1 MGMAASQARLLSIT
15 ARKSS
20 NEFSGQQINQQRVTL
35 SNNANAIWTNMLTLQ
50 VPTPPS
56 SQDFRKTVYKFET
69 QDGANA
75 SIKQFSKINQPGPY
89 GYIVEYE
96 IPKKVPL
103 LSNLGTESGNIKIE
117 VNALAKSD
125 AYIKANN
132 KWIQLAQ
139 IDKNIIT
146 DEEIKTSLNNAQYVY
161 TYTIQDDEGNN
172 IQYYLGSDKELT
184 SYNIT
189 EKENGLDYNY
199 PIFFKDKNNVLN
211 KIENQKLKAIETEQ
225 ENSNLSFVIDESTGE
240 TIDLEYVEQADVP
253 ETMEQGTN
261 NKFVYRYSQGN
272 DEKGNPIYK
281 YIVYDEKLSSK
292 NINTGTLGS
301 ILDIQK
307 WEFKDSYV
315 EETEKKSQN
324 ANIKMSAKG
333 QIEKIYFADGTDYK
347 LSIEEDLDNDA
358 YDKAMVKYNYQK
370 DLYDKELNDLNA
382 RIKIIQSQD
391 QTLEVRL
398 KNIDTEHKALDTEME
413 SVKKVLEKNIES
425 SFKTFA

>member
-1 MGMAASQARLLSIT
+1 MAASQARLLSIT

-75 SIKQFSKINQPGPY
+75 SIKKFSKINQPGPY

>member
-75 SIKQFSKINQPGPY
+75 SIKKFSKINQPGPY

-391 QTLEVRL
+391 QMLEVRL

>member
-75 SIKQFSKINQPGPY
+75 SIKRFIKNPPGPY

-96 IPKKVPL
+96 IPQKVPL

>member
-1 MGMAASQARLLSIT
+1 MAASQARLLSIT

>member
-75 SIKQFSKINQPGPY
+75 SIKKFSKINQPGPY
-89 GYIVEYE
+89 SYIVEYE

>member
-333 QIEKIYFADGTDYK
+333 QIEKIYFEDGTDYK

-391 QTLEVRL
+391 QMLEVRL

>member
-75 SIKQFSKINQPGPY
+75 SIKRFIKNPPGPY
-89 GYIVEYE
+89 GYLVEYE

>member
-75 SIKQFSKINQPGPY
+75 SIKKFSKINQPGPY

-146 DEEIKTSLNNAQYVY
+146 DGEIKTSLNNAQYVY
-161 TYTIQDDEGNN
+161 TYTVQDDEGNN

-199 PIFFKDKNNVLN
+199 PIFFR
-211 KIENQKLKAIETEQ
+211 ET
-225 ENSNLSFVIDESTGE
+225 
-240 TIDLEYVEQADVP
+240 
-253 ETMEQGTN
+253 
-261 NKFVYRYSQGN
+261 
-272 DEKGNPIYK
+272 
-281 YIVYDEKLSSK
+281 
-292 NINTGTLGS
+292 
-301 ILDIQK
+301 
-307 WEFKDSYV
+307 
-315 EETEKKSQN
+315 KS
-324 ANIKMSAKG
+324 
-333 QIEKIYFADGTDYK
+333 
-347 LSIEEDLDNDA
+347 
-358 YDKAMVKYNYQK
+358 
-370 DLYDKELNDLNA
+370 
-382 RIKIIQSQD
+382 
-391 QTLEVRL
+391 
-398 KNIDTEHKALDTEME
+398 H
-413 SVKKVLEKNIES
+413 
-425 SFKTFA
+425 

>member
-75 SIKQFSKINQPGPY
+75 SIKKFSKINQPGPY

-315 EETEKKSQN
+315 GETEKKSQN

-333 QIEKIYFADGTDYK
+333 QIEKIYFEDGTDYK

>member
-75 SIKQFSKINQPGPY
+75 SIKKFSKINQPGPY

-240 TIDLEYVEQADVP
+240 TIDLKYVEQADVP

-333 QIEKIYFADGTDYK
+333 QIEKIYFEDGTDYK

>member
-333 QIEKIYFADGTDYK
+333 QIEKIYFEDGTDYK

>member
-75 SIKQFSKINQPGPY
+75 SIKKFSKINQPGPY

-240 TIDLEYVEQADVP
+240 TIDLKYVEQADVP

-333 QIEKIYFADGTDYK
+333 QIEEIYFEDGTDYK

>member
-75 SIKQFSKINQPGPY
+75 SIKRFIKNPPGPY
-89 GYIVEYE
+89 GYLVEYE

-146 DEEIKTSLNNAQYVY
+146 DGEIKTSLNNAQYVY
-161 TYTIQDDEGNN
+161 TYTVQDDEGNN

-253 ETMEQGTN
+253 ETMKEATK
-261 NKFVYRYSQGN
+261 NKFVYRYSQEN

-307 WEFKDSYV
+307 WEFKDTYV
-315 EETEKKSQN
+315 EETEIKRQN

-333 QIEKIYFADGTDYK
+333 QIEEIYFEDGTNYK
-347 LSIEEDLDNDA
+347 LNIEEDLDNDA
-358 YDKAMVKYNYQK
+358 YDEAMVKYNYQK

>member
-75 SIKQFSKINQPGPY
+75 SIKKFSKINQPGPY

-333 QIEKIYFADGTDYK
+333 QIEEIYFEDGTDYK

>member
-75 SIKQFSKINQPGPY
+75 SIKKFSKINQPGPY

-272 DEKGNPIYK
+272 DEQGNPIYK

>member
-75 SIKQFSKINQPGPY
+75 SIKKFSKINQPGPY

-333 QIEKIYFADGTDYK
+333 QIEKIYFEDGTDYK

>member
-75 SIKQFSKINQPGPY
+75 SIKKFSKINQPGPY

>member
-240 TIDLEYVEQADVP
+240 TIDLKYVEQADVP

>member
-75 SIKQFSKINQPGPY
+75 SIKRFIKNPPGPY

-240 TIDLEYVEQADVP
+240 TIDLKYVEQADVP

-333 QIEKIYFADGTDYK
+333 QIEEIYFEDGTDYK

>member
-75 SIKQFSKINQPGPY
+75 SIKRFIKINQPGPY
-89 GYIVEYE
+89 GYMVEYE

-139 IDKNIIT
+139 IDKNTIT
-146 DEEIKTSLNNAQYVY
+146 DGEIKTSLNNAQYVY
-161 TYTIQDDEGNN
+161 IYTVQDDEGNN

-199 PIFFKDKNNVLN
+199 PIFFRDKNNVLN

-253 ETMEQGTN
+253 ETMKEATK
-261 NKFVYRYSQGN
+261 NKFVYRYSQEN

-292 NINTGTLGS
+292 NITTGTLGS

-307 WEFKDSYV
+307 WGFKDTYV
-315 EETEKKSQN
+315 EETEKKSQK

-333 QIEKIYFADGTDYK
+333 QIEEIYFEDGTNYK
-347 LSIEEDLDNDA
+347 LNIEEDLDNDA
-358 YDKAMVKYNYQK
+358 YDEAMVKYNYQK

>member
-75 SIKQFSKINQPGPY
+75 SIKRFIKNPPGPY

>member
-75 SIKQFSKINQPGPY
+75 SIKRFIKNPPGPY

-240 TIDLEYVEQADVP
+240 TIDLKYVEQADVP

-333 QIEKIYFADGTDYK
+333 QIEKIYFEDGTDYK

>member
-75 SIKQFSKINQPGPY
+75 SIKKFSKINQPGPY

-240 TIDLEYVEQADVP
+240 TIDLKYVEQADVP

-272 DEKGNPIYK
+272 DEQGNPIYK

-333 QIEKIYFADGTDYK
+333 QIEKIYFEDGTDYK

>member
-240 TIDLEYVEQADVP
+240 TIDLKYVEQADVP

-333 QIEKIYFADGTDYK
+333 QIEEIYFEDGTDYK

>member
-56 SQDFRKTVYKFET
+56 SQDYKKTVYKFET

-75 SIKQFSKINQPGPY
+75 AIKKFIKINQPGPY

-103 LSNLGTESGNIKIE
+103 LSNLGTESGNIKVE
-117 VNALAKSD
+117 VNELAKSD
-125 AYIKANN
+125 AYIRVNN
-132 KWIQLAQ
+132 NWTQLSL
-139 IDKNIIT
+139 IDKNDIA
-146 DEEIKTSLNNAQYVY
+146 DNDIKTSLNTAQYVY
-161 TYTIQDDEGNN
+161 TYTLQDDEGND
-172 IQYYLGSDKELT
+172 IKYYLGSDKELS

-189 EKENGLDYNY
+189 EKENGLDYTY
-199 PIFFKDKNNVLN
+199 PVYFKDKNNVLN
-211 KIENQKLKAIETEQ
+211 KIERQKLKAIETQ
-225 ENSNLSFVIDESTGE
+225 NENSNLSLVIDETTGE
-240 TIDLEYVEQADVP
+240 TIDLEYVESENVP
-253 ETMEQGTN
+253 ETMKQGTK
-261 NKFVYRYSQGN
+261 NKFVYRYSQEN
-272 DEKGNPIYK
+272 DDEGNPIYK

-307 WEFKDSYV
+307 WEFKDSYI
-315 EETEKKSQN
+315 EETETKSQK
-324 ANIKMSAKG
+324 ANITMSGNG
-333 QIEKIYFADGTDYK
+333 QIEEIYFEDGTDYK
-347 LSIEEDLDNDA
+347 LTIEEDVDNNA
-358 YDKAMVKYNYQK
+358 YDEAMVKYNYQK
-370 DLYDKELNDLNA
+370 DLYDKELNDMNA
-382 RIKIIQSQD
+382 RIKLIQSQD

-413 SVKKVLEKNIES
+413 AIKKVLEKNIES

>member
-35 SNNANAIWTNMLTLQ
+35 SNNANAIWTEMLTIQ

-56 SQDFRKTVYKFET
+56 SQDYKKTVYKFET

-75 SIKQFSKINQPGPY
+75 AIKKFIKINQPGPY
-89 GYIVEYE
+89 GYYVEYE

-103 LSNLGTESGNIKIE
+103 LSNLGTESGNIKVE
-117 VNALAKSD
+117 VNELAKSD
-125 AYIKANN
+125 AYIRVNN
-132 KWIQLAQ
+132 NWTQLSL
-139 IDKNIIT
+139 IDKNDIP
-146 DEEIKTSLNNAQYVY
+146 DNDIK
-161 TYTIQDDEGNN
+161 
-172 IQYYLGSDKELT
+172 YYLGSDKELS

-189 EKENGLDYNY
+189 EKENGLDYTY
-199 PIFFKDKNNVLN
+199 PVYFKDKNNVLN
-211 KIENQKLKAIETEQ
+211 KIERQKLKAIETQ
-225 ENSNLSFVIDESTGE
+225 NENSNLSLVIDETTGE
-240 TIDLEYVEQADVP
+240 TIDLEYVESENIP
-253 ETMEQGTN
+253 ETMKQGTK
-261 NKFVYRYSQGN
+261 NKFVYRYSQEN
-272 DEKGNPIYK
+272 DDEGNPIYK

-307 WEFKDSYV
+307 WEFKDSYI
-315 EETEKKSQN
+315 EETETKRQK
-324 ANIKMSAKG
+324 ANITMPGNG
-333 QIEKIYFADGTDYK
+333 QIEEIYFEDGTDYK
-347 LSIEEDLDNDA
+347 LTIEEDVDNNA
-358 YDKAMVKYNYQK
+358 YDEAMVKYNYQK
-370 DLYDKELNDLNA
+370 DLYDKELNDMNA
-382 RIKIIQSQD
+382 HIKLIQSQD

-413 SVKKVLEKNIES
+413 AIKKVLEKNIES

>member
-75 SIKQFSKINQPGPY
+75 SIKRFIKNPPGPY

-240 TIDLEYVEQADVP
+240 TIDLKYVEQADVP